1 MAALLGTWKTDSS
14 TAENY
19 DAWAKQSGRNFV
31 SMIIC
36 IFKIF
41 RYTFADNNYFFLFLD
56 MVMVLSATFNN
67 IAAKS

>member
-41 RYTFADNNYFFLFLD
+41 RYMFTDNNYFFIFRYGYG
-56 MVMVLSATFNN
+56 T
-67 IAAKS
+67 

>member
-14 TAENY
+14 TTENY

-41 RYTFADNNYFFLFLD
+41 VGGFLR
-56 MVMVLSATFNN
+56 VLWFPPPIILTAT
-67 IAAKS
+67 I